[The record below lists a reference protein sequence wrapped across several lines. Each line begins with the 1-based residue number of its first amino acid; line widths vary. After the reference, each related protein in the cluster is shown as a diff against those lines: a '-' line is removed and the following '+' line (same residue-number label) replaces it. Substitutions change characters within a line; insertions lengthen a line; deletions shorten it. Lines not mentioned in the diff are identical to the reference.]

1 MILLEG
7 FDDGRVSGMFA
18 LGVDDVNGLVLHV
31 VNEFTET
38 LVLEELIEWEVE
50 WLHSQ
55 NGLTECID
63 DKLEVPLVNAPAW
76 EIQVDFT

>member
-7 FDDGRVSGMFA
+7 FDDRRVSGMFT

-38 LVLEELIEWEVE
+38 LVLEELIE
-50 WLHSQ
+50 
-55 NGLTECID
+55 
-63 DKLEVPLVNAPAW
+63 
-76 EIQVDFT
+76 